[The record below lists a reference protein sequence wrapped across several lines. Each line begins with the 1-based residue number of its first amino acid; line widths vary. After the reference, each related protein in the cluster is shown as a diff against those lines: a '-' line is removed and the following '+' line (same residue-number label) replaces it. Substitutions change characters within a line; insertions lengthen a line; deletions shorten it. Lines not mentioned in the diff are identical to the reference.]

1 MHEHATLVVIEY
13 GAAWPRWL
21 DPSRLGDIAVVAQ
34 HYEGEPHSL
43 VKQVENRL
51 THLVLGQWRIESAVL
66 VSNGRTDVEA
76 LAARSIVARG
86 LLSHLRKTD
95 GKRLVLA
102 VSEERGE
109 KAVKTLMAL
118 ADTLRP
124 GAAEG
129 TIDLLLA
136 GSDHEHHPVAR
147 ALLVSNTPPPR
158 SQDEPAPVSGFD
170 PSSVPELKLGGSQ
183 AS

>member
-76 LAARSIVARG
+76 SPRARSSRAVC
-86 LLSHLRKTD
+86 SHLRKTD

-109 KAVKTLMAL
+109 KAVKTLMTL

-158 SQDEPAPVSGFD
+158 SQDESAPVSGFD

>member
-21 DPSRLGDIAVVAQ
+21 DPSRLGDIAVIAQ

-51 THLVLGQWRIESAVL
+51 THLVLGQWRIESAVV
-66 VSNGRTDVEA
+66 VSNGRTDVEG
-76 LAARSIVARG
+76 LAARSIVARR

-118 ADTLRP
+118 AESLRP
-124 GAAEG
+124 SAAEG
-129 TIDLLLA
+129 SIDLLLA
-136 GSDHEHHPVAR
+136 GSDQEHHPVAR
-147 ALLVSNTPPPR
+147 ALLLADTPPPR

-170 PSSVPELKLGGSQ
+170 PRSVPQLKLGGSE